1 MKNES
6 IIYFAKEWNQDRT
19 SCDHVFDQLARHNKV
34 VWVNSIGWRNPN
46 LASAHD
52 WRRIFSKLRKCLGG
66 LKNVGPT
73 AWVYQPVVIPLP
85 YSQFAKRINRHL
97 LRWSLQRIAHRLGMR
112 RPILWTFL
120 ANSVYMVGQLDESL
134 VVYYC
139 TDAVAQFSFIN
150 GKEMAE
156 MEREL
161 ATKADLCFATANT
174 LAAHLR
180 EFNPNCHV
188 ALHGVDHA
196 HFARALDE
204 TTAIPDDIAQLPQP
218 VIGFFGIIHNWI
230 DLPLVA
236 AVARKHPD
244 WSIVLIGKTD
254 VDMSPVAGLANVHVI
269 GRRHYDTLP
278 GYCKAFKVG
287 IIPFAINELTH
298 HVNPIK
304 LREYLSAGL
313 PVVSTAL
320 PEVQAYGDQVYIA
333 NSPEQFTEQIERAL
347 REDTPAL
354 HQRRTD
360 AMRNET
366 WEAKVA
372 QLGDIVERATLAKQ
386 NKTSA

>member
-1 MKNES
+1 MNGES

-19 SCDHVFDQLARHNKV
+19 SCDHVFEQLSRDNKV
-34 VWVNSIGWRNPN
+34 VWVNSIGLRNPN

-66 LKNVGPT
+66 LKQVGPT

-85 YSQFAKRINRHL
+85 YSQLAQRINRCL
-97 LRWSLQRIAHRLGMR
+97 LRSSLRRIARHLNMN

-120 ANSVYMVGQLDESL
+120 ANSGYMVGQLDESL

-139 TDAVAQFSFIN
+139 TDAVAEFSFIN
-150 GKEMAE
+150 GTEITK
-156 MEREL
+156 MECDL
-161 ATKADLCFATANT
+161 ASKSDLCFATAHLLT
-174 LAAHLR
+174 EHLR
-180 EFNPNCHV
+180 QYNPQSHV
-188 ALHGVDHA
+188 ALHGVDHT
-196 HFARALDE
+196 HFARTLDA
-204 TTAIPDDIAQLPQP
+204 TTVVPEDIARLPQP
-218 VIGFFGIIHNWI
+218 IIGFFGLIHNWI
-230 DLPLVA
+230 DLSLIA
-236 AVARKHPD
+236 AIARKHPE

-254 VDMSPVAGLANVHVI
+254 VDTSSIACLPNIYLI
-269 GRRHYDTLP
+269 GRRPYNTLP
-278 GYCKAFKVG
+278 GYCKAFNVG
-287 IIPFAINELTH
+287 IIPFAINKLTQ

-333 NSPEQFTEQIERAL
+333 NSPEQFIEQIERAL

-354 HQRRTD
+354 HEQRSR
-360 AMRNET
+360 AMQNET

-372 QLGDIVERATLAKQ
+372 HLTNLVEQAKSVKQ
-386 NKTSA
+386 TKTIA